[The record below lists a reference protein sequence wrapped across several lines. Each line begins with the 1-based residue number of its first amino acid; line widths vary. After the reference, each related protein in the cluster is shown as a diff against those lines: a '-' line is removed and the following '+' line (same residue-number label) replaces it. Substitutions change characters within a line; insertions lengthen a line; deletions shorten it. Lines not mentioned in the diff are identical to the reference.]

1 MMQEVNH
8 RRGGGGVGMGS
19 ADGDDPSSSAAGGVT
34 GVAPGKVAKVR
45 RIKTGTKRPRKKGAK
60 RAAILLWGT
69 VVAILLVSLAVF
81 VGGKVARALG
91 ARRRNGRGSSSG
103 SRSRATAA
111 KLTVISGNGGP
122 MVLNPADFAFP
133 SNAAS
138 DEREEADRRRPDPT
152 LYRPH
157 DSMEGIGDF
166 SPRYA
171 KLREYIDQLLPDDP
185 ERSQR
190 RVDELKT
197 HTFGLM
203 EMVNDASQPQQQPV
217 YDVYNCPDVPPEGYP
232 YQWKLVDMLDRWPT
246 DDPEPRAK
254 VHQGLCVFDYQKD
267 YDKAMAYRNAEL
279 PFVTIND
286 PAVLKTV
293 ERWSVPGYVE
303 SLLGDKPYG
312 CEYTENNHFMYGSG
326 SKPKRKNRRG
336 AAAVEAEPE
345 KKFYAANRH
354 LTLKYSEW
362 LQHAEV
368 PDSELG
374 PDKPH
379 WYYRLITCGK
389 FRGDVCRKNGDNG
402 SEYIMD
408 ELTFFQPKKN
418 LYLVDPEAQ
427 AGVHCR
433 FGMKGLIAENHWDA
447 GRNTIVVLRGMRRY
461 ILAHP
466 KECNNLVLYP
476 KGHPSARHSKMDW
489 AHYDTKTYPEFAQ
502 ATANEI
508 IMQPGHVLYLPPTWF
523 HYIISLDTNM
533 QCNTRSGNPPDW
545 NKFVR
550 QCGF

>member
-293 ERWSVPGYVE
+293 ERWSIPGYVE

-408 ELTFFQPKKN
+408 ELTF
-418 LYLVDPEAQ
+418 LC
-427 AGVHCR
+427 VHFVR
-433 FGMKGLIAENHWDA
+433 FGSRTWHGPWIGFSVGLLSRSHS
-447 GRNTIVVLRGMRRY
+447 
-461 ILAHP
+461 
-466 KECNNLVLYP
+466 YP
-476 KGHPSARHSKMDW
+476 FPR
-489 AHYDTKTYPEFAQ
+489 
-502 ATANEI
+502 
-508 IMQPGHVLYLPPTWF
+508 
-523 HYIISLDTNM
+523 
-533 QCNTRSGNPPDW
+533 C
-545 NKFVR
+545 FVPH
-550 QCGF
+550 C